1 MGLGAIHCKSSRQK
15 LNTRSTTES
24 ELVGISEYLPYDIWF
39 LLFLE
44 AQGKKIHLNLLFQD
58 NESVTKMANNGRN
71 SCTDNS
77 RHIEIKYFWVKD
89 MVDKRKIR
97 IKYCPTWLMLAD
109 YFSKPLQESLFK
121 KYRDIIMGYIHIDEI
136 LLDSR
141 FPLKEHVEKWKDDVS
156 GNL

>member
-44 AQGKKIHLNLLFQD
+44 AQGGKIHLNLLFQD

-89 MVDKRKIR
+89 IVDKRKIR

-109 YFSKPLQESLFK
+109 YFSKLLQGSLFK

-136 LLDSR
+136 KSTPDSHLR
-141 FPLKEHVEKWKDDVS
+141 SMLKN
-156 GNL
+156 GRMT